1 MLPVTVDDRD
11 VRATTDDGGSG
22 STRTSAL
29 DRLDQMGAGRRPRSR
44 WDRAAPPR
52 DWRWAV
58 GTVGKIL
65 IATGILMFGFVAYQ
79 LWGTGIEYAQAQ
91 DQLDNELDNLLA
103 PVTESTAPATS
114 TALDAPPATAVT
126 PTAPTVTTVPAAP
139 QPVALGDAL
148 ARIEIPS
155 IGVDAAVVEGVGR
168 EDLKRAPGHYPGTP
182 VPGQLGN
189 AAIAGHRSTYGAP
202 FADLDAMDIGDQI
215 IVTTAQ
221 GRFVYRMTAMDIV
234 SPLASDVIS
243 TTDPSVA
250 RLTLTTCHPEFSAQQ
265 RLIVFADL
273 EIASSA
279 IPAPYVPPAAPPTD
293 LATEAP
299 VGEIDGAGVP
309 AVEDP
314 AGAVEE
320 TVDEDTADAFA
331 QGWFSDE
338 AAFGQVAM
346 WGSLLALIGVG
357 AYALSWRTRNNLFGA
372 LAGIVPF
379 VVVAYFFFQNV
390 NRLLPAAL

>member
-1 MLPVTVDDRD
+1 M
-11 VRATTDDGGSG
+11 RATTKTDGSG
-22 STRTSAL
+22 SARTSAL
-29 DRLDQMGAGRRPRSR
+29 ERLDQLDAGRRPRSR
-44 WDRAAPPR
+44 WDRSAPPR

-65 IATGILMFGFVAYQ
+65 IATGVLMFGFVAYQ

-91 DQLDNELDNLLA
+91 DQLDSELEDLIG
-103 PVTESTAPATS
+103 PTTESTAPVTTVAGVPPVAT
-114 TALDAPPATAVT
+114 VT
-126 PTAPTVTTVPAAP
+126 PTVPTVSTVPGTP
-139 QPVALGDAL
+139 VPVALGDAL

-215 IVTTAQ
+215 IVTTAE

-234 SPLASDVIS
+234 NPSASDVIS
-243 TTDPSVA
+243 TSDPSVA
-250 RLTLTTCHPEFSAQQ
+250 RLTLTTCHPEYSAQQ

-279 IPAPYVPPAAPPTD
+279 IPAPYVPATPPTD
-293 LATEAP
+293 LAS
-299 VGEIDGAGVP
+299 
-309 AVEDP
+309 EDP
-314 AGAVEE
+314 AGP
-320 TVDEDTADAFA
+320 VDEAGVPTGEGAAGAAEAVDDDTADAFA

-346 WGSLLALIGVG
+346 WGSLLAIIGLG
-357 AYALSWRTRNNLFGA
+357 AYALSWRTRSNLIGA

>member
-1 MLPVTVDDRD
+1 MTVDDRG
-11 VRATTDDGGSG
+11 VRAATDDGSG
-22 STRTSAL
+22 SARTTAL
-29 DRLDQMGAGRRPRSR
+29 DRLDQLDGGRRPPSR
-44 WDRAAPPR
+44 WDRPAPTR

-58 GTVGKIL
+58 GTIGKVL

-91 DQLDNELDNLLA
+91 DQLDAELEAVLDPA
-103 PVTESTAPATS
+103 TASTAPGPAS
-114 TALDAPPATAVT
+114 TVAPGAPPATTVT
-126 PTAPTVTTVPAAP
+126 PAAPAVTTVAGALP
-139 QPVALGDAL
+139 PVAPGDAL
-148 ARIEIPS
+148 ARIEIPD

-168 EDLKRAPGHYPGTP
+168 EDLKRGPGHYPSTP

-202 FADLDAMDIGDQI
+202 FAELDAMDIGDQI

-234 SPLASDVIS
+234 SPSASQVIA
-243 TTDPSVA
+243 TADPAVA

-273 EIASSA
+273 DIASSA
-279 IPAPYVPPAAPPTD
+279 IPAPYAPSAAPPTD
-293 LATEAP
+293 LATEDPAAP
-299 VGEIDGAGVP
+299 VGDAGEPTAEVVAGAG
-309 AVEDP
+309 
-314 AGAVEE
+314 EE
-320 TVDEDTADAFA
+320 AVDEDTADAFA

-338 AAFGQVAM
+338 GAFGQVAM

-357 AYALSWRTRNNLFGA
+357 AYALSWRTRSNLVGA